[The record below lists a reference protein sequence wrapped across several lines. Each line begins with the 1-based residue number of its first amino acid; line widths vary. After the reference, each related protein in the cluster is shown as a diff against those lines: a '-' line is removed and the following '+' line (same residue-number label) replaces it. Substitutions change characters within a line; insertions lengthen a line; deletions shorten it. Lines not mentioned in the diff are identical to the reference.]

1 MAFDGIITKTI
12 SQELENL
19 SGARIDK
26 IYEPD
31 SNTIILGLYLNQ
43 NNYALNICINSQY
56 YSLNLTTHQKQNPK
70 IAPSFCMLLR
80 KYILGMH
87 IKNFITND
95 LERVVTIELEGF
107 DEVDDIINYKLI
119 IELMGKHGNILL
131 VDSSNNIIDCIRHI
145 YIQDVSNTKTRNLLP
160 HYKYTYP
167 TSDKCSFFEINNY
180 ENFKKIIKISN
191 FNEINTNTLVK
202 DIVENINGIS
212 KVFIENTIKILN
224 INTINDNTLL
234 DIYNYMQ
241 KIIFCED
248 TTKLELI
255 EINNTK
261 KDYTLIYKENN
272 FPFHLNFFIDDFYY
286 NKITSTAFKNYK
298 DSMLKLILNIL
309 NKYNKRLEHM
319 NIKLNECTNMEK
331 YRIYGE
337 LITANLY
344 RVDKTNI
351 SNIEVENYYDNNKK
365 IIIPLDKKYSPSNN
379 AKRFF
384 KKYNKLKNTLEI
396 VSIQKKETL
405 KELDYIESIIYEIES
420 CANLQDLSDI
430 FEEIS
435 ENDIFKEFLPKA
447 KIKKS
452 KSKVKKSTLTKNK
465 TVAFNPIKYNIDN
478 YTIFVGRNNKENDYL
493 TLKFAKKNDIWF
505 HTKDI
510 HGSHVILKNE
520 NNQKID
526 EEILTKVASIA
537 AYYSKAR
544 NSSNVPVDYCEVKYV
559 KKPNGAK
566 PGMVIYTNNHTLN
579 VNPQI

>member
-1 MAFDGIITKTI
+1 MAFDGIITKAI
-12 SQELENL
+12 SYELQKVLLDGKINKIFEPNKNEIL
-19 SGARIDK
+19 LGIYSGGK
-26 IYEPD
+26 
-31 SNTIILGLYLNQ
+31 
-43 NNYALNICINSQY
+43 NYALNICIDSNLY
-56 YSLNLTTHQKQNPK
+56 RLHLTTNLKANPLT
-70 IAPSFCMLLR
+70 APNFCMLLR
-80 KYILGMH
+80 KHLMGYK
-87 IKNFITND
+87 IKEFYSAPD
-95 LERVVTIELEGF
+95 LERIITIKLEGYNELN
-107 DEVDDIINYKLI
+107 DLTTKYLI
-119 IELMGKHGNILL
+119 IELMGKHSNIILL
-131 VDSSNNIIDCIRHI
+131 NDKFFIIDSLRHLDITSHSYRDIMPAHEYI
-145 YIQDVSNTKTRNLLP
+145 YPTNTKTNFYEITSSENLYNLI
-160 HYKYTYP
+160 TEAN
-167 TSDKCSFFEINNY
+167 TSLSKFFTNKFTGFSNPFIKNILKKLNIDNQNFSKEDIDVLFNY
-180 ENFKKIIKISN
+180 LCN
-191 FNEINTNTLVK
+191 
-202 DIVENINGIS
+202 
-212 KVFIENTIKILN
+212 ILN
-224 INTINDNTLL
+224 NL
-234 DIYNYMQ
+234 DTNSISIISYTNEKGKSDYVIDYVQ
-241 KIIFCED
+241 KSED
-248 TTKLELI
+248 LEI
-255 EINNTK
+255 
-261 KDYTLIYKENN
+261 
-272 FPFHLNFFIDDFYY
+272 NFFIDDFYY

-344 RVDKTNI
+344 RIDKTNI

-420 CANLQDLSDI
+420 CENLQDLSDI